1 MKGPQSAQILTLDP
15 VRPHRK
21 EPVLTS
27 SAVASLPPCNL
38 CPVVAAQ
45 GSYLEGHGDLVSR
58 LVMGI
63 VRVITWLIGFTNLSP
78 HDPPSRA
85 KDLRRKALLGARG
98 LWCWISAPGLRV

>member
-1 MKGPQSAQILTLDP
+1 MYEGPQSAQILTLDP
-15 VRPHRK
+15 VHPHRK

-58 LVMGI
+58 LVVGI
-63 VRVITWLIGFTNLSP
+63 VRVFTWLIGFTNLFTKSP
-78 HDPPSRA
+78 
-85 KDLRRKALLGARG
+85 
-98 LWCWISAPGLRV
+98 